1 MEARSENANRFL
13 GKRVLLVDDDPDF
26 VAQERTLLELIGFEV
41 QTAASAKEAELL
53 LVDKMPDLAIVD
65 LMMEHPDAGFAL
77 CHHIKHMSK
86 PGKEIP
92 VILVSGVAAK
102 TGLEFDAATEEERS
116 WVKADAMLAKPLRFD
131 QLSREIS
138 RLLNGTRHSAPVAR
152 AARP

>member
-1 MEARSENANRFL
+1 MEARSKNANRFL

-26 VAQERTLLELIGFEV
+26 VAQEKTLLELIGFEV
-41 QTAASAKEAELL
+41 QTAASAKEATLL
-53 LVDKMPDLAIVD
+53 LADAMPDLAIVD

-77 CHHIKHMSK
+77 CHHIKHK
-86 PGKEIP
+86 AQAGKDVP

-131 QLSREIS
+131 QLRREIS
-138 RLLNGTRHSAPVAR
+138 RLLNGIKHEVPVAR
-152 AARP
+152 ASRP